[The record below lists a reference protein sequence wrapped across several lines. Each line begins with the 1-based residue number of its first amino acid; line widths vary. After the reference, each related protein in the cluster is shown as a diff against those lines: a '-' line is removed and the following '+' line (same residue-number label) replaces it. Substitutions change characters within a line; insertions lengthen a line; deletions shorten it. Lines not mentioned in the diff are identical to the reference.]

1 MFTSRVVRFDIE
13 IDFEREG
20 GVQVC
25 IQRLTLNC
33 ETDEFEERINHQ
45 ACAGAYVLVRRFSH
59 ASPGSMGGKCWML
72 DVGLRT
78 ARSGSW
84 LLDG

>member
-33 ETDEFEERINHQ
+33 ETDEFEERINPSGM
-45 ACAGAYVLVRRFSH
+45 CGCVRVS
-59 ASPGSMGGKCWML
+59 SPFQSC
-72 DVGLRT
+72 
-78 ARSGSW
+78 
-84 LLDG
+84 

>member
-1 MFTSRVVRFDIE
+1 M
-13 IDFEREG
+13 
-20 GVQVC
+20 QVC

-33 ETDEFEERINHQ
+33 EIDEFEERNHQ
-45 ACAGAYVLVRRFSH
+45 AGAYALVRRFSH
-59 ASPGSMGGKCWML
+59 ASPGSMGGKCWIL